1 MNGFSQFMIR
11 LLIQRQKLFRMGSKV
26 ITILVIAQFFFTLAF
41 AVEPGWAVLKKRVQP
56 LIQKGVLLI
65 AKDGEPRFHY
75 TTDPDRK
82 WIPASTLKVPL
93 ALYALDVWGEDHHF
107 QTEVYLRDNQDLLI
121 KGLGDP
127 FFVSEEIQLLG
138 RELKGKIP
146 SKMRHLL
153 LDNSAFKFP
162 LQADGVEKSRNPY
175 DALNGAL
182 LVNFNTASLEKKTD
196 GTLISA
202 EKQTPLTPLTISL
215 GKQLKPGKQRIN
227 LAEDPAL
234 AQRYSGELM
243 QAIWKE
249 NELEFTGEI
258 KNSLKK
264 ENDELIFQYKNSKPL
279 KEVLEAMLK
288 YSNNFIANQIL
299 LSATLEKDHSS
310 IDFESS
316 IKPWKDWW
324 KDKLGIIPE
333 KISLVEASGISR
345 KNRLSE
351 MDMLKVLKLL
361 RMHPHLLSEY
371 QGLKSKTGSLKG
383 VYSLVGYAGN
393 QDEWEFVLFLEQEK
407 NTREKIAKEIFSFFS
422 NVTE

>member
-1 MNGFSQFMIR
+1 MIR

-41 AVEPGWAVLKKRVQP
+41 AVEPGWAGLKKRVQP

-65 AKDGEPRFHY
+65 AKHGEPRFHY

-153 LDNSAFKFP
+153 LDNSAFTFP
-162 LQADGVEKSRNPY
+162 LQADGVERSRNPY

-264 ENDELIFQYKNSKPL
+264 ENDKLIFQYKNSKPL

-299 LSATLEKDHSS
+299 LSASLEKDHSS

>member
-11 LLIQRQKLFRMGSKV
+11 RLIQRQKLFRMGSKV

-65 AKDGEPRFHY
+65 AKHGELRFHY

-182 LVNFNTASLEKKTD
+182 L
-196 GTLISA
+196 
-202 EKQTPLTPLTISL
+202 
-215 GKQLKPGKQRIN
+215 
-227 LAEDPAL
+227 
-234 AQRYSGELM
+234 
-243 QAIWKE
+243 
-249 NELEFTGEI
+249 
-258 KNSLKK
+258 
-264 ENDELIFQYKNSKPL
+264 
-279 KEVLEAMLK
+279 
-288 YSNNFIANQIL
+288 
-299 LSATLEKDHSS
+299 
-310 IDFESS
+310 
-316 IKPWKDWW
+316 
-324 KDKLGIIPE
+324 
-333 KISLVEASGISR
+333 
-345 KNRLSE
+345 
-351 MDMLKVLKLL
+351 
-361 RMHPHLLSEY
+361 
-371 QGLKSKTGSLKG
+371 
-383 VYSLVGYAGN
+383 
-393 QDEWEFVLFLEQEK
+393 EQ
-407 NTREKIAKEIFSFFS
+407 F
-422 NVTE
+422 

>member
-1 MNGFSQFMIR
+1 MIR

-65 AKDGEPRFHY
+65 AKHGEPRFHY

-153 LDNSAFKFP
+153 LDNSAFTFP
-162 LQADGVEKSRNPY
+162 LQADGVERSRNPY

-227 LAEDPAL
+227 LAEDPTL

-264 ENDELIFQYKNSKPL
+264 ENDKLIFQYKNSKPL

-299 LSATLEKDHSS
+299 LSASLETNHSS

>member
-1 MNGFSQFMIR
+1 MIR

-41 AVEPGWAVLKKRVQP
+41 AVEPEWAGLKKRVQP

-65 AKDGEPRFHY
+65 AKHGEPRFHY

-227 LAEDPAL
+227 LAEDPTL

-264 ENDELIFQYKNSKPL
+264 ENDKLIFQYKNSKPL

-299 LSATLEKDHSS
+299 LSASLEKDHSS